1 MMLSTIFQ
9 HLSSIAL
16 TEFPHIV
23 TKTEILCT
31 RAGTPRKLRVHLI
44 DTSFID
50 IWLSL
55 SGDYS
60 YHWERTTIDGT
71 IFRHDNA
78 PQSSW
83 RHIATFPKHFHNGSQ
98 YSVEESH
105 ISNQPETAI
114 REFLRFAATRI

>member
-1 MMLSTIFQ
+1 MLSIIFH

-23 TKTEILCT
+23 TKTEILYT
-31 RAGTPRKLRVHLI
+31 HAGTPRKLRIHLL

-50 IWLSL
+50 VWLSL

-60 YHWERTTIDGT
+60 YHWERTSIDGT

-78 PQSSW
+78 PHKSW

-105 ISNQPETAI
+105 ISNQPETAV
-114 REFLRFAATRI
+114 REFLRFVATKI